1 MLLKENNEEWLKLRV
16 KAFEYLD
23 ALRES
28 GSINMFGARP
38 YLMEEFEVSQ
48 SEASDI
54 LSDWMKAYR
63 A

>member
-23 ALRES
+23 DLRES
-28 GSINMFGARP
+28 GEINMFGARP
-38 YLMEEFEVSQ
+38 YIMKKFGVSQ